1 MITHHLDP
9 YEPPIIEFGEGPTV
23 KEPENVYKSF
33 SYYIW
38 LSKSER
44 PEKYPALVMKTN
56 VYFGSMP
63 VSIELRQQSG
73 YPKDFEK

>member
-1 MITHHLDP
+1 MLLQR
-9 YEPPIIEFGEGPTV
+9 
-23 KEPENVYKSF
+23 SL